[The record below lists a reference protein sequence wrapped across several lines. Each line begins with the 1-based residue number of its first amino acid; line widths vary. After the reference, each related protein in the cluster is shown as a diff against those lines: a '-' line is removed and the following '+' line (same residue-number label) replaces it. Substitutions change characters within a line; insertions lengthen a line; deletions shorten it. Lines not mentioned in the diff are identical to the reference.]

1 MRRKG
6 RLGWR
11 EVDARD
17 VYLQRDRGDGSETLG
32 VFGAGQMVWSTSYVG
47 RSMMSPPLFWY
58 WKAVFGGSAGCEHG
72 NEESDH
78 GAGCFLLSRI
88 ATIVPADP
96 ESRSAAM
103 NAVAWYG
110 RGLWRPDR
118 AWRWRWKQAGGRER

>member
-1 MRRKG
+1 MAAGRRVVRRKG

-58 WKAVFGGSAGCEHG
+58 WLNLEALGLTQNLLPAAGPIQHNGE
-72 NEESDH
+72 
-78 GAGCFLLSRI
+78 A
-88 ATIVPADP
+88 
-96 ESRSAAM
+96 
-103 NAVAWYG
+103 
-110 RGLWRPDR
+110 
-118 AWRWRWKQAGGRER
+118 